1 MRNLVSHNEEI
12 KETEDIREQDARENI
27 QVDGGGSNRKSGET
41 CMMKSFKHFAPRQTP
56 QRCPSKGVGDEWNK
70 H

>member
-1 MRNLVSHNEEI
+1 VRNLVSHTEEI

-27 QVDGGGSNRKSGET
+27 HMDGGGCNRKSGET
-41 CMMKSFKHFAPRQTP
+41 CMMKSLKNFTPRHTP
-56 QRCPSKGVGDEWNK
+56 QRCPGKGGGDERNM

>member
-1 MRNLVSHNEEI
+1 LVSHDEEI

-27 QVDGGGSNRKSGET
+27 QTDGGGSNRKSGET
-41 CMMKSFKHFAPRQTP
+41 CMMKSFKYFAPRRTP
-56 QRCPSKGVGDEWNK
+56 QICASKGVRDERNM

>member
-1 MRNLVSHNEEI
+1 LVSHTEVL

-27 QVDGGGSNRKSGET
+27 QMDGGGSNRKSGET
-41 CMMKSFKHFAPRQTP
+41 CMMKSFKNFTPRSTS
-56 QRCPSKGVGDEWNK
+56 QRCPSKGGGDERNM